1 MGYEVGKTSF
11 RPLDGESISKRD
23 AQALVESQYQAC
35 FRPLDGESIS
45 KRNWKIESFADEA
58 SFRPLDGESISKR
71 SWYPIYHA

>member
-45 KRNWKIESFADEA
+45 KRWTIIHCVWID
-58 SFRPLDGESISKR
+58 
-71 SWYPIYHA
+71 